1 MLPSNKDW
9 AILRNLLPKVMQDY
23 VEIYTVSTSNNQW
36 GKPTKSYSLATTVSG
51 QLSAANGNERK
62 LIESLGAIQNVVTGD
77 ETLEGMHLRLPYG
90 TSLTLTQEVKTI
102 DGKYWQ
108 VAQVGSTQTY
118 TAALEATL
126 FRKLVNDEVIQ
137 E

>member
-1 MLPSNKDW
+1 MRS
-9 AILRNLLPKVMQDY
+9 LLTKVMPDT
-23 VEIYTVSTSNNQW
+23 VEIYTVSIANNQW
-36 GKPTKSYSLATTVSG
+36 GFPTKSYTLATTVKG

-62 LIESLGAIQNVVTGD
+62 LIESIGAIQNVVTGD

-90 TSLTLTQEVKTI
+90 TSLALTQEVKTA

-118 TAALEATL
+118 IAALEATL